1 MKHIATMTLTLTL
14 GVASVYAQQHR
25 VNMRFSGSGG
35 PSPIDLQQPNSVNFE
50 ENVTGDGSLGPF
62 TYHDLRA
69 ASFPPQT
76 SSTCSGP
83 LLPPV
88 FGGGIIRFQDG
99 SLLTFSIKPNE
110 GGDCID
116 LVQKV
121 ARCTLTLEITGGTG
135 RFRMRRRPH
144 VYRDIGGRTGII
156 RRHGP
161 RLPDPPIR
169 GDYRS
174 DFGTR
179 RAGGF
184 QPRRVEKPMI
194 SASRFAC
201 WPVERK
207 ARSRDR
213 SLQPFHGRRSTRCLR
228 ACGVPCNS
236 AGDTS

>member
-1 MKHIATMTLTLTL
+1 MKHIATMSLTLTL
-14 GVASVYAQQHR
+14 GVASVYAQQLP
-25 VNMRFSGSGG
+25 VNMRFSGSSR

-88 FGGGIIRFQDG
+88 FGGGMIRFQDG
-99 SLLTFSIKPNE
+99 SLLTFSIKPNQ

-135 RFRMRRRPH
+135 RF
-144 VYRDIGGRTGII
+144 
-156 RRHGP
+156 
-161 RLPDPPIR
+161 
-169 GDYRS
+169 
-174 DFGTR
+174 
-179 RAGGF
+179 
-184 QPRRVEKPMI
+184 QN
-194 SASRFAC
+194 ASG
-201 WPVERK
+201 VLTYTET
-207 ARSRDR
+207 
-213 SLQPFHGRRSTRCLR
+213 SL
-228 ACGVPCNS
+228 GVPGLS
-236 AGDTS
+236 DAMGHAFLTTDTGEITGAISVSVGQEGLPAAAR